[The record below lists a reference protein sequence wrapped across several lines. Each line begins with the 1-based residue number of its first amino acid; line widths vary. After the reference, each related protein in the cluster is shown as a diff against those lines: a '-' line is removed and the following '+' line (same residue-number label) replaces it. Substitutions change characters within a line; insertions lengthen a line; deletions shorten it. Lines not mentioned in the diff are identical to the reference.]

1 MQLNKTRELVA
12 MGLFTALTCMVGLF
26 FNKLAPVSLV
36 PFSFLPMMSLLAG
49 MLLGSR
55 GGALSMLAYMLMGLI
70 GIPVF
75 SSPPY
80 GGPTYVII
88 PTFGFVIGF
97 ILSAFVV
104 GKIMEKKED
113 PKLWYYG
120 LAMLAGIMCYYAIG
134 IPYLWAIINFVKG
147 NAVTG
152 MYAIKVAFLPFILTD
167 LAKAAV
173 ATVLARAIAQRVKLA
188 VHQTS

>member
-12 MGLFTALTCMVGLF
+12 MGLFTALTCMVALF
-26 FNKLAPVSLV
+26 FKWAPSSLV
-36 PFSFLPMMSLLAG
+36 PFSFLPMMALLAG

-55 GGALSMLAYMLMGLI
+55 GGAISMLAYLMMGLI

-75 SSPPY
+75 SVPPY
-80 GGPTYVII
+80 GGPAYVVV

-97 ILSAFVV
+97 IFSAFVV

-113 PKLWYYG
+113 PRLWYYG
-120 LAMLAGIMCYYAIG
+120 LAMLAGIAAYYAVG
-134 IPYLWAIINFVKG
+134 LPYLWLIYNFAKG
-147 NAVTG
+147 KAMTG
-152 MYAIKVAFLPFILTD
+152 LDVVKVALVPFILMD

-173 ATVLARAIAQRVKLA
+173 ATVLARVIAQRVKLA